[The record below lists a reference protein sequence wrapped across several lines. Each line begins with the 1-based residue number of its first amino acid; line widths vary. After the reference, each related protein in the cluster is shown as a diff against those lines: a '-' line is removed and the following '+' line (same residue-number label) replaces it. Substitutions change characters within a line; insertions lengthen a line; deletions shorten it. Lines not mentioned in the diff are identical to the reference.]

1 MSKEGSKREII
12 VALGEAMPSNSST
25 LSVKQAVSAL
35 SFETWES
42 YIGSLKPLHYS
53 WLKRAKSNLSKRSVV
68 DSTGSDLNN
77 AKMITAVLLF
87 VKALKKPLE
96 TEQNVGVL
104 LPSSAAGSIVN
115 LALLALGKRPI
126 NLNYTLSAEA
136 MQSAI
141 AKASI
146 NQVISSEKFLQKLSA
161 KGFNLEDAIG
171 DKLITAESLSQGF
184 SKVSKVIA
192 VLQAYLMPRKLIE
205 KCYFEEVS
213 LDDTATILFSSR
225 SEGSPKGIELTHKN
239 LMANI
244 KQVSALLNF
253 QDGDVILNSLPIF
266 HSFGLTITT
275 LLPLCEG
282 VTMVSAPDPTDAAAI
297 GKLAARYKATIMF
310 GTSTFFRLYERNRK
324 LHPLMFESI
333 RMIVAGAEKL
343 KPEIKQAFKEKF
355 SLDIFEGYGA
365 TETSPVIS
373 VNMPD
378 RLDIESMRPIIGN
391 KFGSVGQP
399 IPGTVVKIVDPNT
412 LEVLPV
418 GEDGLIIV
426 GGSQVMSGYLNDPE
440 KTDEVI
446 VEIDAVRYYKTGDKG
461 HLDEDGFIFIVDRY
475 SRFAKIAGEMISL
488 GSVEEKLTDLLGES
502 VELTAVALNDDK
514 KGEQIVLLY
523 HSEVPLNEIQQK
535 IKESD
540 ILALM
545 KPSKIFEVEE
555 IPKLGTGKSD
565 FKGAKRLAEE
575 LMGVC
580 SSTTT

>member
-1 MSKEGSKREII
+1 
-12 VALGEAMPSNSST
+12 
-25 LSVKQAVSAL
+25 
-35 SFETWES
+35 
-42 YIGSLKPLHYS
+42 
-53 WLKRAKSNLSKRSVV
+53 
-68 DSTGSDLNN
+68 
-77 AKMITAVLLF
+77 
-87 VKALKKPLE
+87 
-96 TEQNVGVL
+96 
-104 LPSSAAGSIVN
+104 
-115 LALLALGKRPI
+115 
-126 NLNYTLSAEA
+126 
-136 MQSAI
+136 
-141 AKASI
+141 
-146 NQVISSEKFLQKLSA
+146 
-161 KGFNLEDAIG
+161 
-171 DKLITAESLSQGF
+171 
-184 SKVSKVIA
+184 
-192 VLQAYLMPRKLIE
+192 
-205 KCYFEEVS
+205 
-213 LDDTATILFSSR
+213 
-225 SEGSPKGIELTHKN
+225 
-239 LMANI
+239 
-244 KQVSALLNF
+244 
-253 QDGDVILNSLPIF
+253 
-266 HSFGLTITT
+266 
-275 LLPLCEG
+275 
-282 VTMVSAPDPTDAAAI
+282 
-297 GKLAARYKATIMF
+297 
-310 GTSTFFRLYERNRK
+310 
-324 LHPLMFESI
+324 
-333 RMIVAGAEKL
+333 MIVAGAEKL

-399 IPGTVVKIVDPNT
+399 IPGTVVKIVDPST

-523 HSEVPLNEIQQK
+523 HSEVAKSEIEKK

-540 ILALM
+540 ILVLM

-565 FKGAKRLAEE
+565 FKGAKRLAVE
-575 LMGVC
+575 LMEG
-580 SSTTT
+580 